1 MLKLKKLL
9 SSKDQNFWRKM
20 ENLLEYARI
29 FFTLTFKINETG
41 PVPE

>member
-1 MLKLKKLL
+1 MLKFKKLL
-9 SSKDQNFWRKM
+9 CSKGQIFERKI